1 MPTSPSMPKVC
12 NPSANSLTSPDSSNR
27 RLLAGEHPKAVRSTA
42 PYENNY
48 DPRRVPLRRSRSAP
62 PIDKTTKRPND
73 QATKRRNDQPRFQNP
88 PTPLVNPPHPPSERN
103 HWNGYRR
110 PHSPSSAG
118 SRPSPLNRRTSCS
131 LASCCF

>member
-73 QATKRRNDQPRFQNP
+73 ETPPLQNP
-88 PTPLVNPPHPPSERN
+88 VRSFVNPPHPPLERN

-110 PHSPSSAG
+110 PHSRSSAG
-118 SRPSPLNRRTSCS
+118 
-131 LASCCF
+131 